1 MITNESLH
9 LALSAGI
16 SVKLSIILES
26 TQNGI
31 EVNGPTSK
39 QGKTTFFSV
48 IFDDQV
54 IDCIE
59 PLNLFVEVDN

>member
-1 MITNESLH
+1 MNLSILLRLRG
-9 LALSAGI
+9 LACKL
-16 SVKLSIILES
+16 KLSIILES

-59 PLNLFVEVDN
+59 PLNLFGKVDN